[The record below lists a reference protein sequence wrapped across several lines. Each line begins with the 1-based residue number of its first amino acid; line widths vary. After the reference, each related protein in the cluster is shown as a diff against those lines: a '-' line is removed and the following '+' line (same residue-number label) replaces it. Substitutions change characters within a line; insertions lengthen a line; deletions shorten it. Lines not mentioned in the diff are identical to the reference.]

1 MSEPKNEKI
10 PLGIYEK
17 ALPDSFDWEEKLLS
31 ARDAGYSF
39 MEFSIDETDE
49 RIARLKWDSKKK
61 KDLREMSEKTG
72 IPLLSMCLSANR
84 RFPIGSSHASIKK
97 KGMEI
102 VIDAIHF
109 AFQLGI
115 RLVQIAGYDVITG
128 EKSTDLSREAF
139 GNNLRKCLKV
149 AASLGVIL
157 AIENVDSEFADSL
170 DKIMYYIKDFHS
182 PWLQIYPDIG
192 NLTAMG
198 QDVTKQLKDYGNHIV
213 AVHIKDTRPEVVR
226 NVPFG
231 EGIVD
236 FVPAFNTLREI
247 GFSGPMLLEMW
258 ADNKKDNF
266 NTIKNSREWIVNK
279 LKQSNYLINS
289 FA

>member
-1 MSEPKNEKI
+1 MSETNREKI
-10 PLGIYEK
+10 PLGLYEK
-17 ALPDSFDWEEKLLS
+17 ALPDSFDWEERLLY

-39 MEFSIDETDE
+39 MEFSIDESDE
-49 RIARLKWDSKKK
+49 RIGRLEWDIAKK
-61 KDLREMSEKTG
+61 KDLREISEKTG

-84 RFPIGSSHASIKK
+84 RFPIGSSYTDIQKR
-97 KGMEI
+97 GMEI
-102 VIDAIHF
+102 ILSAIRF

-115 RLVQIAGYDVITG
+115 RLIQVAGYDVIAG

-139 GNNLRKCLKV
+139 GNNLRRCLKA
-149 AASLGVIL
+149 AASLGVVL

-170 DKIMYYIKDFHS
+170 DKIMHYVKDFNS

-198 QDVTKQLKDYGNHIV
+198 QDVTRQLKDYGSHV
-213 AVHIKDTRPEVVR
+213 AAVHIKDTKPEVIR
-226 NVPFG
+226 NVPFS

-236 FVPAFNTLREI
+236 FVSAFNTLREI
-247 GFSGPMLLEMW
+247 SFCGPMLLEMW
-258 ADNKKDNF
+258 ADDKKDNF

-279 LKQSNYLINS
+279 LKQSSYLINS
-289 FA
+289 FT